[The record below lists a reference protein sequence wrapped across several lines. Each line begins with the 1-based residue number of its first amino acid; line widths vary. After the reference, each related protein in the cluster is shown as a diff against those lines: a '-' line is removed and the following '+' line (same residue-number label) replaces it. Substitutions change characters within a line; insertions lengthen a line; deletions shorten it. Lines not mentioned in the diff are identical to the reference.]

1 MIVPPTIAPPPAAA
15 GFGPDGWIVPP
26 TQARD
31 GVVRR
36 KPSGMHMAFA
46 VGLVEGTDS
55 GCVVGVTVG
64 VGVALGAGDSVGVSL
79 GAAVGVATGVGVPTG
94 VGVGVGST
102 LGAGLVAA
110 VGASPGAWLG
120 SAPQANEPVPATMI
134 RLSRI
139 EAPRRLV
146 RESAIAC
153 SPSGAVPR
161 RGPVTHYCGPASS

>member
-1 MIVPPTIAPPPAAA
+1 MKRNALAT
-15 GFGPDGWIVPP
+15 F
-26 TQARD
+26 
-31 GVVRR
+31 
-36 KPSGMHMAFA
+36 
-46 VGLVEGTDS
+46 
-55 GCVVGVTVG
+55 TVLG

-146 RESAIAC
+146 RDSAIPC
-153 SPSGAVPR
+153 SPSGAVAR
-161 RGPVTHYCGPASS
+161 RSPATHLRACLLVERRRDELAPYAIDTSRG